1 MALITDPDNLN
12 QGTEVDFDTVAK
24 TITLNTAGNLS
35 TDGVTL
41 KALYS
46 FCKEEWKDFA
56 NLIAVEFPFIPITD
70 ESFELVEGWDFNND
84 ASRYLIRTG
93 GWAVKNTSGNLTQ
106 KWASIIGLGTIEAN
120 DQIYFNQGQG
130 AVDAQLFKSLT
141 TPTEMATYPMDSVAT
156 VVIEQMSLRCL
167 FGNKPRPMTLPTW

>member
-56 NLIAVEFPFIPITD
+56 NLIALNFL
-70 ESFELVEGWDFNND
+70 SFQLRTNRLNWSKDGI
-84 ASRYLIRTG
+84 LI
-93 GWAVKNTSGNLTQ
+93 
-106 KWASIIGLGTIEAN
+106 
-120 DQIYFNQGQG
+120 
-130 AVDAQLFKSLT
+130 
-141 TPTEMATYPMDSVAT
+141 MM
-156 VVIEQMSLRCL
+156 
-167 FGNKPRPMTLPTW
+167 LPVT